1 MQDNTIK
8 MQQSDY
14 DKVRVW
20 LLLWER
26 WDCWMGVLVR
36 FFHRNRTNS
45 IYVDYTRDLLQELAH
60 VIVEARSPVICKL
73 ENQESWWWH
82 SARV

>member
-1 MQDNTIK
+1 MQYNTIK

-26 WDCWMGVLVR
+26 WDCWVGVLVR
-36 FFHRNRTNS
+36 FLHRNRTNS
-45 IYVDYTRDLLQELAH
+45 VYVDYISDLL
-60 VIVEARSPVICKL
+60 
-73 ENQESWWWH
+73 
-82 SARV
+82 